1 MKTII
6 RGKILDVNSKE
17 WEFNGKKGTSYIA
30 KIFDLEDKDI
40 RYVKVDSTQ
49 ALNLKGL
56 VDTENIVI
64 FYCSIFSEKLS
75 VKAKEYYEE
84 KNEEYD

>member
-1 MKTII
+1 MKII
-6 RGKILDVNSKE
+6 VRCNVLDIMSKD

-30 KIFDLEDKDI
+30 KVFDLEDKDV
-40 RYVKVDSTQ
+40 RYVKLDSAQ
-49 ALNLKGL
+49 ALNLKGF
-56 VDTENIVI
+56 VDTDKIAI

-75 VKAKEYYEE
+75 IKAKEYYEE